1 MHERATH
8 SGAHP
13 GPRVLVLA
21 ADDLLAL
28 GVCRLLMR
36 AGIDARSGRGFA
48 FGDHDVLIAE
58 PGPEGLP
65 GAAARAMEA
74 GCPVIA
80 LCGDDDGA
88 VAALASGAS
97 AALGKAAEP
106 AALVA
111 AVEAVAA
118 GQMLLEAGLGRRVMA
133 AARRRCSAASECSC
147 RSLTA
152 RERDVVRLL
161 ARGLENT
168 EIARELVVTASTV
181 KNHVANAMEKLGARN
196 RTHAAVLVTER
207 GCALA

>member
-1 MHERATH
+1 
-8 SGAHP
+8 
-13 GPRVLVLA
+13 
-21 ADDLLAL
+21 
-28 GVCRLLMR
+28 
-36 AGIDARSGRGFA
+36 
-48 FGDHDVLIAE
+48 
-58 PGPEGLP
+58 
-65 GAAARAMEA
+65 MEA

-133 AARRRCSAASECSC
+133 AARRCCSAGSE
-147 RSLTA
+147 RSARAGRSPA

-196 RTHAAVLVTER
+196 RTHAAVL
-207 GCALA
+207 G